1 MTKNIVINSIITF
14 MILSMGYIIVTHQN
28 MYNNVSIAFIIVSLF
43 IYLYGVITYNKNI
56 CVFAYLLSIITIIL
70 IRGKI
75 DKIINDDFYLIDWL
89 KLILKNR
96 IVFINVIGNLI
107 LYIPLYILMNN
118 NKVFSLLILIIL
130 LELLQYI
137 LELGVFDIIDI
148 LLNFIG
154 VIIISIIYR
163 MKIWT
168 QRTKKI

>member
-28 MYNNVSIAFIIVSLF
+28 IYNNVSIAFIIVSLF

>member
-1 MTKNIVINSIITF
+1 
-14 MILSMGYIIVTHQN
+14 MI
-28 MYNNVSIAFIIVSLF
+28 
-43 IYLYGVITYNKNI
+43 
-56 CVFAYLLSIITIIL
+56 
-70 IRGKI
+70 
-75 DKIINDDFYLIDWL
+75 
-89 KLILKNR
+89 
-96 IVFINVIGNLI
+96 FINVIGNLI

-118 NKVFSLLILIIL
+118 NKVFSLLILIII